1 MVESMNKII
10 DLRSDTV
17 TLPNKEMRQSIFD
30 ARVGDDVLEED
41 PTIQKLEQYASKL
54 LGKEAGDTFSVTV
67 EPEQG
72 YGERHDDLM
81 QAVPKSMF
89 EGMEIEVGMQFR
101 ATTDAGDQSVM
112 IIEIQDE
119 DVIVDGNHPLSGITL
134 HFDVEVLEVRDATE
148 EELAHGHVH
157 GEGGCGHSH

>member
-1 MVESMNKII
+1 MIVAANKVVKMHYSVLDNNKNTI
-10 DLRSDTV
+10 DNS
-17 TLPNKEMRQSIFD
+17 FD
-30 ARVGDDVLEED
+30 GEPLVFIVGTGYLIPGLEN
-41 PTIQKLEQYASKL
+41 AL

>member
-1 MVESMNKII
+1 MIVAANKVVKMHYSVLDNNKNTI
-10 DLRSDTV
+10 DNS
-17 TLPNKEMRQSIFD
+17 FD
-30 ARVGDDVLEED
+30 GEPLVFIVGTGFLIPGLEN
-41 PTIQKLEQYASKL
+41 AL

-112 IIEIQDE
+112 IIEIQNE

>member
-1 MVESMNKII
+1 MIVAANKVVKMHYSVLDNNKNTI
-10 DLRSDTV
+10 DNS
-17 TLPNKEMRQSIFD
+17 FD
-30 ARVGDDVLEED
+30 GEPLVFIVGTGYLIPGLEN
-41 PTIQKLEQYASKL
+41 AL

-89 EGMEIEVGMQFR
+89 QGMEIEVGMQFR

>member
-1 MVESMNKII
+1 MIVAANKVVTMHYSVLDNNKNTI
-10 DLRSDTV
+10 DNS
-17 TLPNKEMRQSIFD
+17 FD
-30 ARVGDDVLEED
+30 GEPLVFIVGTGFLIPGLEN
-41 PTIQKLEQYASKL
+41 AL

>member
-1 MVESMNKII
+1 MIVAANKVVKMHYSVLDNNKNTI
-10 DLRSDTV
+10 DNSFDGEPLV
-17 TLPNKEMRQSIFD
+17 SI
-30 ARVGDDVLEED
+30 VGTGYLIPGLEN
-41 PTIQKLEQYASKL
+41 AL